1 MDEGTL
7 ARMVGAAM
15 AGRRKQRGYT
25 QAQLAERLSLSQES
39 LSRMEK
45 GLISP
50 KFSRL
55 QDIADAL
62 DCSVA
67 ELFRS
72 PSDNAT
78 ARGMVLADLIR
89 PLDAEG
95 QEALIALVEH
105 MVNAM
110 LAQSRRSQGPS
121 SETPSL

>member
-25 QAQLAERLSLSQES
+25 QAQMAERLSISQES
-39 LSRMEK
+39 LSRMEN

-67 ELFRS
+67 ELFRT
-72 PSDNAT
+72 PSDSVT
-78 ARGMVLADLIR
+78 AHGRLLADLIR

-95 QEALIALVEH
+95 QEAVIGLVKH

-110 LAQSRRSQGPS
+110 LAQSRRQGP
-121 SETPSL
+121 PSL